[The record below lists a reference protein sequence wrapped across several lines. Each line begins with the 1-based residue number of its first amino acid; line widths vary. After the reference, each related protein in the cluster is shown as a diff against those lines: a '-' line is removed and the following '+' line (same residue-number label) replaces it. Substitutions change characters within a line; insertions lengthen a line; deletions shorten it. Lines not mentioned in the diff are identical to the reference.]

1 MSGQDNRLKSY
12 SPYSGQEES
21 CFIEGESGL
30 FYPGVRIE
38 NISYPLT
45 ISSVQAALCSCL
57 ANGDRPVRYYS
68 ERNDPELLQWWAFE
82 YGFEIIRNL
91 PEKSTHYNPVI
102 KPSEIPSLP
111 AFLEELTSDAVT
123 THSNFP
129 VSALILTASGY
140 VSGVNVEV
148 PAWSMGLCAER
159 VALARA
165 VSHGLTTFYSISI
178 FAPRSEFCSPCG
190 ACRQVLSEFMPDA
203 TAELHHST
211 VSLSRHFISDLLPYS
226 IITYALKK

>member
-1 MSGQDNRLKSY
+1 MNAQDSSLKSY

-30 FYPGVRIE
+30 LYPGVRIE

-57 ANGDRPVRYYS
+57 GNGDTPARYYS
-68 ERNDPELLQWWAFE
+68 KMNDPELLQWWASR
-82 YGFEIIRNL
+82 YGFEIMRNL
-91 PEKSTHYNPVI
+91 PEKSDFYNPVTE
-102 KPSEIPSLP
+102 PSEIPSIP
-111 AFLEELTSDAVT
+111 AFLEQLISNAVT
-123 THSNFP
+123 IHSNFP
-129 VSALILTASGY
+129 VSALILTESGY

-148 PAWSMGLCAER
+148 PAWSLGLCAER

-165 VSHGLTTFYSISI
+165 VSHGLTTFYTISI
-178 FAPRSEFCSPCG
+178 CAPKSEFCSPCG
-190 ACRQVLSEFMPDA
+190 ACRQVLNEFMPDA
-203 TAELHHST
+203 TAELHHS
-211 VSLSRHFISDLLPYS
+211 SSALSRHFVSDLLPYS